1 MPETEGLNRE
11 QWEEKLAALGA
22 GFRAL
27 NAEARLEII
36 GAWPVIDAGMPERTS
51 LDLDIWM
58 PGSQVDRGALRAAC
72 ATAGLD
78 FDPMGETNRAYIQLV
93 RPGIVEMPR
102 HTAQEA
108 GTWGGLTITVP
119 PPAALAA
126 AKLVRAA
133 DKDLADIFFLCS
145 RHAISREAVAAFVE
159 TIPDPAQRQTARENL
174 VYLGV
179 SPE

>member
-22 GFRAL
+22 EFQARH
-27 NAEARLEII
+27 AEATLEII
-36 GAWPVIDAGMPERTS
+36 GAWPVIDAGMPGRTS

-58 PGSQVDRGALRAAC
+58 PGSRVDRGTLRAAC
-72 ATAGLD
+72 AATGLG
-78 FDPMGETNRAYIQLV
+78 FDPLEETDRPYLQLV

-108 GTWGGLTITVP
+108 GTWGGLTILVP

-126 AKLVRAA
+126 AKLVRAS

-145 RHAISREAVAAFVE
+145 KHALSRATVAACVE
-159 TIPDPAQRQTARENL
+159 DIPDSAQRQTARENL
-174 VYLGV
+174 VYL
-179 SPE
+179 SIPF